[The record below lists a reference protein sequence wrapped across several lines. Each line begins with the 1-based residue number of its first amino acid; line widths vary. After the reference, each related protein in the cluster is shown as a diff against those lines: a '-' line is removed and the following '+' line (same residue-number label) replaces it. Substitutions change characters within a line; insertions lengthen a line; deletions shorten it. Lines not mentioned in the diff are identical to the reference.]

1 MAHLAAHEMALCHE
15 VRAMCACNPLRRA
28 ARTMTRLYDAAMA
41 PTGLKVTQL
50 PILVGLGSDGEL
62 PITALADALGLDRTT
77 LTRNLKVLED
87 RGLVSVAPADQDAR
101 VRLVSL
107 TDAGAC
113 ALAGALASWKDVQE
127 TVQAQFGE
135 QRLRALYGDLDEL
148 AAAVGA

>member
-1 MAHLAAHEMALCHE
+1 MADLPAHEMELCHE

-50 PILVGLGSDGEL
+50 PILVALGNDGDL
-62 PITALADALGLDRTT
+62 PVTVLADALGLERTT

-87 RGLVSVAPADQDAR
+87 RGLVGVAPDGEDAR

-107 TDAGAC
+107 TDAGAR
-113 ALAGALASWKDVQE
+113 ALAGALDAWKHVQDVVE
-127 TVQAQFGE
+127 AQFGGA
-135 QRLRALYGDLDEL
+135 RLQALYGDLDEL